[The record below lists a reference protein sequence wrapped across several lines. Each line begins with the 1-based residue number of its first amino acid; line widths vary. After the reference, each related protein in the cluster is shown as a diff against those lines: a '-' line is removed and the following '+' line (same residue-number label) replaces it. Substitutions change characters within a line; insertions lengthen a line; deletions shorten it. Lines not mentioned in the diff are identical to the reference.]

1 MKFISIFCSFY
12 MVKIKIKC
20 LDLVDR
26 RSKEV
31 GLGQLI
37 MNIIKSIL

>member
-1 MKFISIFCSFY
+1 MKFISIFCSFS

-20 LDLVDR
+20 LDLVT
-26 RSKEV
+26 KEV